1 MNTDRVEK
9 FLENLKKVLAFSQQ
23 MWYNVFNETTN
34 DKQMKGRNT
43 MKKTIIVSKKTEEQF
58 VSATEHTVDSKVMI
72 TLTREDGTTKEVS
85 QSTFKRWYKTVEVEI
100 KEVEIKNSKKQ
111 SKKLNKKLNKVL
123 KAEDIKNGEFLGFYA
138 TPKMKIQQ
146 IGVDAANQLFGEMD
160 LDRVHGLLSAAE
172 FNRPR
177 RAYVN
182 VETGNVG
189 VRFQNQL
196 FEIVGLNA
204 YL

>member
-1 MNTDRVEK
+1 
-9 FLENLKKVLAFSQQ
+9 
-23 MWYNVFNETTN
+23 
-34 DKQMKGRNT
+34 
-43 MKKTIIVSKKTEEQF
+43 MKKTIIVNKKTEEQF
-58 VSATEHTVDSKVMI
+58 VSATEHTVDSKVMF

-100 KEVEIKNSKKQ
+100 QEVEIKNSKKTGHKKQ
-111 SKKLNKKLNKVL
+111 SNKLNKVF
-123 KAEDIKNGEFLGFYA
+123 KAEDIENDAFLGFYA

-160 LDRVHGLLSAAE
+160 LDRAHGLLSAAE

-196 FEIVGLNA
+196 FEIVGLKA